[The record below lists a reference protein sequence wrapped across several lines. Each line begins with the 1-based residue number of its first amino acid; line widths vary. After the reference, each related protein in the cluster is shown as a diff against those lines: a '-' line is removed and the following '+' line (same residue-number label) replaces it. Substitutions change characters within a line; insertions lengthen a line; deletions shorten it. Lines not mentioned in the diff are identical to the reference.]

1 MLRESGPRGSASDR
15 QLGGLIK
22 PWPLDLVYVFVL
34 LSTIYCSRIREEVE
48 KVLNKF
54 SLVMPMGGRNQLQY
68 ENNIKIVCFSVGSS
82 IDSVNFWNK
91 YVI

>member
-1 MLRESGPRGSASDR
+1 MLRESAQRGSASDH

-54 SLVMPMGGRNQLQY
+54 SLGMPTVDGINY
-68 ENNIKIVCFSVGSS
+68 STKTT
-82 IDSVNFWNK
+82 
-91 YVI
+91 